1 MRAARV
7 VYLAFGL
14 ASLTVL
20 CVAAGLTPSAARL
33 GTHTQLGLPACGFLS
48 RTGWPCPSCGLTTSF
63 ALAIRGRF
71 ADAAFVQPFG
81 FLLFFALLAAIPF
94 FLYRAARPVELG
106 RVFDVDRAL
115 TICKGAFGIYVG
127 VWAFQLWRWGDRI

>member
-1 MRAARV
+1 MRTARV

-20 CVAAGLTPSAARL
+20 SVATGLTPSAARL

-81 FLLFFALLAAIPF
+81 FLLFCALLAAIPF
-94 FLYRAARPVELG
+94 FLYRAARPVVLT
-106 RVFDVDRAL
+106 RVFDVDRTF
-115 TICKGAFGIYVG
+115 TICKGVLILYLT
-127 VWAFQLWRWGDRI
+127 VWAVQLLRL